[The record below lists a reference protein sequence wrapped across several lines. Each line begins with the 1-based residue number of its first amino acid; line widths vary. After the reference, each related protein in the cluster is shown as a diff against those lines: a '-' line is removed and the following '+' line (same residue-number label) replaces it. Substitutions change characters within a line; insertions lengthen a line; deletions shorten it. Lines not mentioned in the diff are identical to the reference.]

1 MNWGKTILRRGLI
14 SVGLVVSVLV
24 AWQLIIFIFKP
35 PAWLFPSPMAVW
47 DRFRELWLGNALQ
60 PHIRTTA
67 VEVVAGYLSGI
78 LLGVLSAY
86 PISQLRTLEKIVTP
100 YLIAANSVPLVAFA
114 PLLILWLGNDVETKI
129 AVAAIIVYFP
139 VTISAITGFHA
150 QSAIHT
156 RLMHSLRANKWQR
169 FIHLEL
175 PSAIPGILAGMKIAA
190 PLAVVGAVVGEFLG
204 TGQGLGHLIMEA
216 NGLLDTPQLFV
227 AVIILAMFG
236 ILFYLSTLGLEMLLI
251 GPWHHKRRTS

>member
-1 MNWGKTILRRGLI
+1 MSWLKKALRRGAI
-14 SVGLVVSVLV
+14 ACGLVVSVLI
-24 AWQLIIFIFKP
+24 AWQLIIFVFNP
-35 PAWLFPSPMAVW
+35 PDWLFPTPGAVW
-47 DRFRELWLGNALQ
+47 LRFLELVEANALQ

-67 VEVVAGYLSGI
+67 VEVLAGYLGGI
-78 LLGVLSAY
+78 VVGVISAY

-114 PLLILWLGNDVETKI
+114 PLLILWLGNDMETKI
-129 AVAAIIVYFP
+129 FVAGLIVYFP
-139 VTISAITGFHA
+139 VAISSIAGFHQ

-236 ILFYLSTLGLEMLLI
+236 ILFYLSTLGLEALVI
-251 GPWHHKRRTS
+251 GPWHHKRRTK